1 LNLEFKGKTVIV
13 SGATRGIGK
22 AIASA
27 FLTEGA
33 TVLGTYRSN
42 ESAAQAF
49 KDSVE
54 NSDNLHLFSFDVSN
68 YSEVEAF
75 YKSLEK
81 NFPKIDILINNSG
94 IRKDSVL
101 AMMPSEDWQAVIGT
115 NLTGCFNMSKL
126 AIQNMMRQRYG
137 RIVHICSPMS
147 RLGFSGQANYAASKA
162 GQEGMTKSMSKE
174 VASRG
179 ITVNCLSPG
188 FIDTEL
194 LTDLSDDQRKEYKK
208 MVPMRRFG
216 KTEEV
221 ADATLFLASDKA
233 AYITGSTI
241 DICGGV

>member
-1 LNLEFKGKTVIV
+1 MNLDFENRTVIIT
-13 SGATRGIGK
+13 GATRGIGK
-22 AIASA
+22 AITQA
-27 FLTEGA
+27 FLSEGA
-33 TVLGTYRSN
+33 KVIGTYHSN
-42 ESAAQAF
+42 HEAAEAF
-49 KDSVE
+49 KNSLE
-54 NSDNLHLFSFDVSN
+54 QSDNLFLHSFDVAN
-68 YSEVEAF
+68 FEEVESF
-75 YKSLEK
+75 YKAIESEH
-81 NFPKIDILINNSG
+81 PVIDILINNSG
-94 IRKDSVL
+94 IRKDSVV
-101 AMMPSEDWQAVIGT
+101 AMMNPADWQSVINT

-137 RIVHICSPMS
+137 RIINICSPMS

-194 LTDLSDDQRKEYKK
+194 LDDLSADQIKEYKK

-221 ADATLFLASDKA
+221 AHSVLFLSSEQA
-233 AYITGSTI
+233 AYITGSTL

>member
-22 AIASA
+22 AIATA

-33 TVLGTYRSN
+33 IVIGTYRSN
-42 ESAAQAF
+42 KKAADAF
-49 KDSVE
+49 KSSVDRSE
-54 NSDNLHLFSFDVSN
+54 NLHLFPFDVAN

-75 YKSLEK
+75 YKTIE
-81 NFPKIDILINNSG
+81 NDFPVIDILINNSG

-101 AMMPSEDWQAVIGT
+101 AMMSSEDWQSVIST
-115 NLTGCFNMSKL
+115 NLTGCFNMSKF

-137 RIVHICSPMS
+137 RIIQICSPMS

-194 LTDLSDDQRKEYKK
+194 LTDLSEDQRKEYKK

-221 ADATLFLASDKA
+221 ANATLFLASDKA